1 MTPSNRPSC
10 KINLICGT
18 LGAGKTTL
26 LRHLLKQKPSDET
39 WAIIVNEFGAIGL
52 DGAILS
58 SQNSAS
64 VHEIPGGCICCSAM
78 PELQETLDTLLRE
91 YRFDRI
97 LIEPTGLSEPE
108 TLVDLLRNLKQELG
122 AQKSVFLENII
133 CVFAANEL
141 DPQLWQTKLSYRN
154 LSHMADIVLLN
165 KSDLCSD
172 EHLKSLTDYASG
184 LYPPKQ
190 AVVLTQQSEVDAAL
204 LKPTAKAE
212 GLYFLND
219 PQTAKTTS
227 PKQKSLHQP
236 RRIVHES
243 MPDHPLLLDYQQQ
256 QSRATLSYGW
266 LFSPEAEFDWQKLH
280 TLFEDFNNEPSVSEL
295 RRMKGVFRVGKPWML
310 FQWRQKQLSRELI
323 SYRKDSR
330 IEILIAAQ
338 QTDKPFN
345 PSDFYRGLINCLKTQ
360 DG

>member
-1 MTPSNRPSC
+1 MTSSNRSSC

-26 LRHLLKQKPSDET
+26 LRHLLKQKPADET
-39 WAIIVNEFGAIGL
+39 WAIIVNEFGAIGI

-58 SQNSAS
+58 SQNPAT
-64 VHEIPGGCICCSAM
+64 VYEIPGGCICCSAM
-78 PELQETLDTLLRE
+78 PELQETLETLLRE
-91 YRFDRI
+91 NTFDRI

-108 TLVDLLRNLKQELG
+108 TLVDLLRNLKHELDT
-122 AQKSVFLENII
+122 QKSLLLENII

-141 DPQLWQTKLSYRN
+141 DPQLWQAKLSYRN

-172 EHLKSLTDYASG
+172 EHLKSLMDYASK

-190 AVVLTQQSEVDAAL
+190 AVVLTQQSAADVTL
-204 LKPTAKAE
+204 LQPSSKAT
-212 GLYFLND
+212 GVYFLSE
-219 PQTAKTTS
+219 PQAAKTIPS
-227 PKQKSLHQP
+227 KQKNLHQP
-236 RRIVHES
+236 LRTIPES
-243 MPDHPLLLDYQQQ
+243 MPEHPQLLDYQQQ
-256 QSRATLSYGW
+256 QSSTTLSYGW

-280 TLFEDFNNEPSVSEL
+280 ALFEEFNSKPAFSGL

-310 FQWRQKQLSRELI
+310 FQWRQEQLSRELI

-330 IEILIAAQ
+330 IEILVSAHES
-338 QTDKPFN
+338 DKLFN
-345 PSDFYRGLINCLKTQ
+345 PVDFYRALLSCLKTQ
-360 DG
+360 D

>member
-1 MTPSNRPSC
+1 MTSSNRPSC

-26 LRHLLKQKPSDET
+26 LRHLLTQKPIAET

-58 SQNSAS
+58 SQNSAT
-64 VHEIPGGCICCSAM
+64 VHEIPGGCICCSSM
-78 PELQETLDTLLRE
+78 PELQKTLDALLRE
-91 YRFDRI
+91 NRFDRI

-108 TLVDLLRNLKQELG
+108 TLVDLLKNLKQELD
-122 AQKSVFLENII
+122 AQQSVFLENIL

-141 DPQLWQTKLSYRN
+141 NPELWQEKLSYRN
-154 LSHMADIVLLN
+154 LSHMADIIILN

-172 EHLKSLTDYASG
+172 EHLASLTEYASG

-190 AVVLTQQSEVDAAL
+190 AVELTQQSAADVTL
-204 LKPTAKAE
+204 LKPAPKAAE
-212 GLYFLND
+212 LYFLRD
-219 PQTAKTTS
+219 SQTTKITS
-227 PKQKSLHQP
+227 SNRKALHQP
-236 RRIVHES
+236 LHTVQES
-243 MPDHPLLLDYQQQ
+243 MPEHPQLLDYQQQ
-256 QSRATLSYGW
+256 QSSTTLSYGW

-280 TLFEDFNNEPSVSEL
+280 TLFEEFNSKPAFTGM

-330 IEILIAAQ
+330 IEILVAAHES
-338 QTDKPFN
+338 DKPFN
-345 PSDFYRGLINCLKTQ
+345 PVDFYLALLSCLKTQ
-360 DG
+360 D